1 MRVKENSKEP
11 LQPKY
16 ERMTLKMR
24 KSRLGDQKR
33 QVFFAFHELNKN
45 QDDKLMQ
52 MATAFMTANQMI
64 NPTLE
69 YSPIEI
75 NDQLQELRFF
85 AS

>member
-1 MRVKENSKEP
+1 V
-11 LQPKY
+11 LHLFY
-16 ERMTLKMR
+16 
-24 KSRLGDQKR
+24 
-33 QVFFAFHELNKN
+33 KN

-85 AS
+85 VN